1 MALLRLIAVA
11 AIACCACRRTEA
23 APSPIAVPAGWKAAP
38 ELAKAAADAAATD
51 AVKVVAS
58 DAWSEPALGCY
69 GMALRLEG
77 GAAAIDSAADQL
89 VASVQ
94 KSGVTVSDVVK
105 PGTTKDD
112 VRGVLALKFA
122 NAKYHGVLRA
132 ELAKTGEVF
141 AVACSWNQ
149 REPKAC
155 AAACTKFV
163 EVVR

>member
-1 MALLRLIAVA
+1 MALLRVIALVA
-11 AIACCACRRTEA
+11 LACCSRTEA
-23 APSPIAVPAGWKAAP
+23 APSAIAIPAGWKAAP
-38 ELAKAAADAAATD
+38 ELAKAAADAAKTD
-51 AVKVVAS
+51 HVKVVAS

-94 KSGVTVSDVVK
+94 KSGVTVSEVVK
-105 PGTTKDD
+105 PAGSKDD
-112 VRGVLALKFA
+112 AHGVLALKFA

-132 ELAKTGEVF
+132 DLAKTGEVF

-149 REPKAC
+149 REPKTC
-155 AAACTKFV
+155 AAACAKLV